1 MRILLAAPDRDL
13 LGCYGK
19 LLAADLGETVT
30 AFDGT
35 QVLSLLGTDH
45 FDVAVIDSSLPRV
58 RLEALTG
65 RLKESGIPV
74 IVLENGPAAAS
85 GADARLSY
93 PFNEEDLVGMIN
105 NTAGIGNKPEVK
117 DE

>member
-35 QVLSLLGTDH
+35 QVLTLLGTET

-58 RLEALTG
+58 KFETLTG
-65 RLKESGIPV
+65 RLKENGIPV
-74 IVLENGPAAAS
+74 IVLVNEPGAPA
-85 GADARLSY
+85 GADAVLSY

-105 NTAGIGNKPEVK
+105 KTAGPGNKPEVK
-117 DE
+117 K

>member
-19 LLAADLGETVT
+19 LLAADVGETVT

-35 QVLSLLGTDH
+35 QVLSLLGTEH
-45 FDVAVIDSSLPRV
+45 FDVAVIDCSLPRV
-58 RLEALTG
+58 KPETLAG
-65 RLKESGIPV
+65 RLKEHGIPV
-74 IVLENGPAAAS
+74 VVLDNGHAARPY
-85 GADARLSY
+85 ADAQLYY
-93 PFNEEDLVGMIN
+93 PFNEEDLVEVIT
-105 NTAGIGNKPEVK
+105 NTAGTGNKSEVK

>member
-19 LLAADLGETVT
+19 LLAADVGETVT

-35 QVLSLLGTDH
+35 QVLTLLETER
-45 FDVAVIDSSLPRV
+45 FNVAVIDSSLPRV
-58 RLEALTG
+58 KPEALVA
-65 RLKESGIPV
+65 RLKEQGIPV
-74 IVLENGPAAAS
+74 VILSNGPAD
-85 GADARLSY
+85 GLDADALLAY
-93 PFNEEDLVGMIN
+93 PFNEEELVRVID
-105 NTAGIGNKPEVK
+105 NTTVLGNKSEVK